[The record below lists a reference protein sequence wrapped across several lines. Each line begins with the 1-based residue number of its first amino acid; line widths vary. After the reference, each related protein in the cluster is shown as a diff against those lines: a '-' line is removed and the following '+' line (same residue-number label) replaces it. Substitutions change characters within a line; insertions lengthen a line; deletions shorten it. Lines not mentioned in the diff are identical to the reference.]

1 MKSSKAFKDTIQEYL
16 DKRVAND
23 ELFAKKYS
31 NEKKNI
37 NDCCN
42 YILNEVQ
49 RSGINGYTDDEV
61 YNMVIHYYEEENVEI
76 GKPIQARVV
85 VNHVVELSQE
95 DITEAKEKAMEQEIK
110 KQRESL
116 IKRPSNPNAIKA
128 PVVEQPS
135 LFD

>member
-61 YNMVIHYYEEENVEI
+61 YSMVIHYYEEENVEI